1 MLLLGI
7 FKYQTKEKKIY
18 MKNGSKASDLGPTV
32 FFHTPR
38 PLYQSWFQPKSY
50 VLKINRIKM
59 FAFFQV
65 DYYYDTLTDILTF
78 NIVIKKIAS

>member
-1 MLLLGI
+1 
-7 FKYQTKEKKIY
+7 
-18 MKNGSKASDLGPTV
+18 
-32 FFHTPR
+32 
-38 PLYQSWFQPKSY
+38 
-50 VLKINRIKM
+50 M